1 MIILR
6 KLSKNI
12 TMDYDYYDYYVMVH
26 APRAKIMGVL
36 SVSLGTCQVLRA
48 QEMLVQQTRREELET
63 QRFQLEESMKV
74 LSHKVATQSDRWLR
88 CIQTWKGQVRS
99 ILCNSNIMHR
109 PRGLPGKIEDS
120 LSSNMRRE
128 MAENTA
134 YTQCFLLSDSEF
146 SGF

>member
-12 TMDYDYYDYYVMVH
+12 TIDYDYYVMVH

-36 SVSLGTCQVLRA
+36 SVSLGTRQVLRA

-88 CIQTWKGQVRS
+88 RIQT
-99 ILCNSNIMHR
+99 
-109 PRGLPGKIEDS
+109 
-120 LSSNMRRE
+120 
-128 MAENTA
+128 
-134 YTQCFLLSDSEF
+134 
-146 SGF
+146 